1 VSKQVALFGLAL
13 AMVAMI
19 GCAGS
24 APRETEESVEVSL
37 TPVTFE
43 QWQQELAALEGR
55 IVVVDMWATWCVPC
69 VERFPKMVEL
79 FHEYSPRGVTFVS
92 MCLDDREDADAIAF
106 AREFLDKQKAVFANF
121 LMDEIVSSWIC
132 SVYRR
137 SMSTPPTASAGIGLP
152 LMILTISSPTR
163 MSRTPSRSSWP
174 QALYSLK
181 RIAAPR
187 VTPSVL
193 TLSSSSKARAR

>member
-69 VERFPKMVEL
+69 VERALPRVL
-79 FHEYSPRGVTFVS
+79 SPRGDLCLHVS
-92 MCLDDREDADAIAF
+92 
-106 AREFLDKQKAVFANF
+106 
-121 LMDEIVSSWIC
+121 
-132 SVYRR
+132 
-137 SMSTPPTASAGIGLP
+137 G
-152 LMILTISSPTR
+152 
-163 MSRTPSRSSWP
+163 
-174 QALYSLK
+174 
-181 RIAAPR
+181 
-187 VTPSVL
+187 
-193 TLSSSSKARAR
+193 

>member
-1 VSKQVALFGLAL
+1 MSKQVALFGLAL

-106 AREFLDKQKAVFANF
+106 AREFLDKQKAVFANY
-121 LMDEIVSSWIC
+121 LMDEIVTEGFVKLDLLGIPAVYVYAPDGERRYRLTADDPYNQFTDEDVEDAIQELLAASS
-132 SVYRR
+132 
-137 SMSTPPTASAGIGLP
+137 L
-152 LMILTISSPTR
+152 
-163 MSRTPSRSSWP
+163 
-174 QALYSLK
+174 
-181 RIAAPR
+181 
-187 VTPSVL
+187 
-193 TLSSSSKARAR
+193 